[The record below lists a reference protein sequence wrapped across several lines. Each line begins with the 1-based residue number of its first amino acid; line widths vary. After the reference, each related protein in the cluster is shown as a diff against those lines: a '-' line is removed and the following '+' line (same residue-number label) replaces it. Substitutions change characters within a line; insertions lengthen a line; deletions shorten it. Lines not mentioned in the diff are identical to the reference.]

1 MRVSLPTATAYT
13 GWLVTALADAA
24 AEEHAAAYRAR
35 LADSTPEPVTVR
47 RYRCPHCG
55 HSRAKE
61 TAARAHIARCW
72 QNPAVRAC
80 KSCVHFEPYVPARGC
95 WGDPQCNCPEVEE
108 GCAVGASPAGVSFP
122 VVDCPSW
129 EADR

>member
-1 MRVSLPTATAYT
+1 MILPAAAYT
-13 GWLVTALADAA
+13 GWLVTALTDAVA
-24 AEEHAAAYRAR
+24 TEHAAAYRAR
-35 LADSTPEPVTVR
+35 LALVAPEPVMVR
-47 RYRCPHCG
+47 RFRCPHCG

-61 TAARAHIARCW
+61 ASAKAHMARCW

-80 KSCVHFEPYVPARGC
+80 KSCRHFEPYAPARSC

-108 GCAVGASPAGVSFP
+108 GCAAGAWPAGAEFP

-129 EADR
+129 EGDR

>member
-1 MRVSLPTATAYT
+1 MRVSLPAATAYT
-13 GWLVTALADAA
+13 GWLVAALTDAA
-24 AEEHAAAYRAR
+24 AAERAAAYRAR
-35 LADSTPEPVTVR
+35 LADVTPEPVMVR
-47 RYRCPHCG
+47 RFRCPHCG

-61 TAARAHIARCW
+61 TAAKAHMARCW

-80 KSCVHFEPYVPARGC
+80 KSCVHFMPESEGPYAEHP
-95 WGDPQCNCPEVEE
+95 PIPEE
-108 GCAVGASPAGVSFP
+108 CAVGAWPAGVEFP